1 MLWIVCAVA
10 VVVAGGFVLSPLFR
24 ETAPGASA
32 PEASGGETERE
43 RLLERK
49 TACYRNLKDLE
60 FQFRMGRLEEADY
73 ERLRAEHRAE
83 AAAILAELDRLR
95 APNGPR
101 AAGPAARKGREASRC
116 PACGAAAPPG
126 KKFCADCGKRL

>member
-1 MLWIVCAVA
+1 
-10 VVVAGGFVLSPLFR
+10 
-24 ETAPGASA
+24 
-32 PEASGGETERE
+32 
-43 RLLERK
+43 
-49 TACYRNLKDLE
+49 
-60 FQFRMGRLEEADY
+60 MGRLEEADY

-95 APNGPR
+95 APNGAR
-101 AAGPAARKGREASRC
+101 AAGPAAKKGREASRC